1 VRYQILV
8 ESQAGARQ
16 LSESHRMRYFF
27 LPEIEL
33 FLENAGM
40 TMRRITAWKEDRLPT
55 AADWGAC
62 VIAGLE

>member
-1 VRYQILV
+1 
-8 ESQAGARQ
+8 
-16 LSESHRMRYFF
+16 MRYFF

-40 TMRRITAWKEDRLPT
+40 TLRKITAWKEDRLPT